1 MRRRLVVVSLAGA
14 VALAA
19 ASSSSCGSGGGESD
33 DVAEPAEITAF
44 CDALR
49 ASGGKSIQQTW
60 VALQGVAPTS
70 EIRAALDSMVSL
82 NDPEGRSHGKVDE
95 FAGEHCGAE
104 VPGRR

>member
-1 MRRRLVVVSLAGA
+1 MAG
-14 VALAA
+14 
-19 ASSSSCGSGGGESD
+19 
-33 DVAEPAEITAF
+33 PTTWPITAF

-49 ASGGKSIQQTW
+49 SSSGKSIQQTW
-60 VALQGVAPTS
+60 VALKAEAPTS
-70 EIRAALDSMVSL
+70 EIRSALDSMVSL